1 MEEVAIEVMQVDKAT
16 ELFQDMEI
24 VNMNMGNFNFGGK
37 QSRKKIG
44 YREEGEG
51 NNTRRIGL
59 EERLLKKV

>member
-1 MEEVAIEVMQVDKAT
+1 
-16 ELFQDMEI
+16 MEI